1 MPISNYYNKYIKY
14 KSKYLK
20 LLGGGKK
27 QTLEM
32 FIARFDSILT
42 NLIKDRDRGF
52 LTFGESISKEDIFEQ
67 FYTKFGNDYSEWVIK
82 SYTSNTFGNPSSLE
96 NSGRFKDAITKYN
109 ILKEN
114 IKDLKPLASIN
125 GLLNLE
131 DFLSSPEIEIQF
143 QDLTEGIDD
152 KILLLETDKLK
163 IIIPT
168 TEAGAKYYGKKTKW
182 CTASNE
188 GNRFEYYNGLGPL
201 YIIQSKTDNKTKFQ
215 LSVQDDQLM
224 NIKDNPVSIEFI
236 KSVFKDDILN
246 NWLDTIWETEH
257 LEQYKKNKELLKL
270 NGIKIFNIQTEQ
282 LKQLFSK
289 IIEVKKLYIGLH
301 SNQQLG
307 DSLKILINLK
317 KLFFEFKEDEFGDSL
332 QGLNHLK
339 TLTIKG
345 PFNTSFKHSL
355 YDLTSLE
362 TLKITG
368 KFRKSLND
376 SLDKLINLENLYLES
391 IFNHPLNDS
400 LKKLV
405 KLKTLKFGNYFDHYL
420 DDSLS
425 NLLLLENLYLSTDYN
440 YPLNDSLKSL
450 KKLEKFK
457 IGSSF
462 NHPLND
468 SLYELENLK
477 TLEFTGIFNQ
487 ELGDSFKN
495 LNKLECLCF
504 GFGFKKSLD
513 ESLKYLPN
521 LKTLNV
527 GSSNNNEINLKSI
540 QLLNLENL
548 TLGERNHP
556 IIEKNIPNLKSL
568 IIINDYYLPRYNF
581 KNLISLNLIE
591 NFKGNLNKSL
601 NDLTSLKTLTI
612 GGVFNNPLKD
622 SLNNLEQL
630 ETLYLGYTSWLKLGK
645 FNQLIEN
652 SLDKLINLKSL
663 YLGCSYNLPL
673 GDSLKKLINLENL
686 IFQEEKY
693 TEEIYTENIFN
704 QPLEDSLDNL
714 INLKNLSFGTNF
726 NQPLGDSLKNLV
738 KLESIT
744 FGKNFKQSLDSLKSL
759 PNLKIVNGK
768 PYL

>member
-1 MPISNYYNKYIKY
+1 MSISNYYDKYLKY
-14 KSKYLK
+14 KSKYIK
-20 LLGGGKK
+20 LVKIIGGGKK

-32 FIARFDSILT
+32 FIARFDNILS

-52 LTFGESISKEDIFEQ
+52 LSFEEPISKENIFEQ
-67 FYTKFGNDYSEWVIK
+67 FYTKFGNDYIDWVIK

-96 NSGRFKDAITKYN
+96 NSGRFKDAIIKYN

-114 IKDLKPLASIN
+114 IKDLKPLASIS
-125 GLLNLE
+125 GLLKLE
-131 DFLSSPEIEIQF
+131 EFLSSPEIEIQF
-143 QDLTEGIDD
+143 QDVTDGIND
-152 KILLLETDKLK
+152 KILLLETDKIK
-163 IIIPT
+163 IIVPT

-188 GNRFEYYNGLGPL
+188 ENRFEYYNGLGPL

-224 NIKDNPVSIEFI
+224 NIKDDSVSIEFI

-246 NWLDTIWETEH
+246 RWLDTIWETEH

-270 NGIKIFNIQTEQ
+270 NGIKILNIQSEQ

-289 IIEVKKLYIGLH
+289 IIEIKELYIGPH
-301 SNQQLG
+301 TNQQLG
-307 DSLKILINLK
+307 DSLKSLINLE

-332 QGLNHLK
+332 KGLNNLK
-339 TLTIKG
+339 TLTMKG
-345 PFNTSFKHSL
+345 DYDKSFEHLL

-368 KFRKSLND
+368 KFNQPLND
-376 SLDKLINLENLYLES
+376 SLDNLINLENLYLQS
-391 IFNHPLNDS
+391 LFNHPLKYS
-400 LKKLV
+400 LKKLN
-405 KLKTLKFGNYFDHYL
+405 KLKTLKFGNYFNHHL
-420 DDSLS
+420 VDSLN
-425 NLLLLENLYLSTDYN
+425 NLLLLENLYLSNDFN
-440 YPLNDSLKSL
+440 YPLDNSLKKL
-450 KKLEKFK
+450 KKLEKLK
-457 IGSSF
+457 IGSDF
-462 NHPLND
+462 NHPLHD
-468 SLYELENLK
+468 SLYDLENLK
-477 TLEFTGIFNQ
+477 TLEFTGNFNQ
-487 ELGDSFKN
+487 DLGDSFKN
-495 LNKLECLCF
+495 LNKLECLSF

-527 GSSNNNEINLKSI
+527 GSNNNNEINLKSI
-540 QLLNLENL
+540 KLLNLENL
-548 TLGERNHP
+548 TLGERNSA
-556 IIEKNIPNLKSL
+556 IMEKTIPNLKSL

-591 NFKGNLNKSL
+591 NFRGNLNKSL
-601 NDLTSLKTLTI
+601 YDLTSLKTLTI
-612 GGVFNNPLKD
+612 GGDFNKPLKD

-630 ETLYLGYTSWLKLGK
+630 ETLYLGYTTWLKIGK

-663 YLGCSYNLPL
+663 YLGCSFNLPL
-673 GDSLKKLINLENL
+673 GNSLKKLINLENL

-693 TEEIYTENIFN
+693 TENIFN
-704 QPLEDSLDNL
+704 QSLEDSLDKL
-714 INLKNLSFGTNF
+714 INLKNLTFGTNF
-726 NQPLGDSLKNLV
+726 NQPLNDSLKNLI

-744 FGKNFKQSLDSLKSL
+744 FGKKFKQSLESLKSL
-759 PNLKIVNGK
+759 PNLKTVNSK
-768 PYL
+768 PYS